1 MTSDLIPDSILDFY
15 ETGDKMDK
23 LSYKQML
30 ADEATKVSELE
41 NEINRLQILVA
52 KYSDQ
57 QRELTKMVYDTP
69 NNMALGK
76 KIRNMVRKEEDK
88 ETNQMSL
95 FNE

>member
-1 MTSDLIPDSILDFY
+1 
-15 ETGDKMDK
+15 MDK
-23 LSYKQML
+23 QTYKEML
-30 ADEATKVSELE
+30 TEEMLKVSELE

-57 QRELTKMVYDTP
+57 QREITKMVYDNG
-69 NNMALGK
+69 NNMELGK
-76 KIRNMVRKEEDK
+76 KIRNMFWQEEEKE

>member
-1 MTSDLIPDSILDFY
+1 
-15 ETGDKMDK
+15 MDK

-52 KYSDQ
+52 KYKDE
-57 QRELTKMVYDTP
+57 QRKITKMVYDTP
-69 NNMALGK
+69 NNMELGG
-76 KIRNMVRKEEDK
+76 KIRNMVIQEKTI

>member
-1 MTSDLIPDSILDFY
+1 
-15 ETGDKMDK
+15 MDK

-30 ADEATKVSELE
+30 TDEATKVSELE

-69 NNMALGK
+69 NNMELGS
-76 KIRNMVRKEEDK
+76 KIRNMVYKRKP
-88 ETNQMSL
+88 
-95 FNE
+95 

>member
-1 MTSDLIPDSILDFY
+1 
-15 ETGDKMDK
+15 MDK

-30 ADEATKVSELE
+30 TDEATKVSELE

-69 NNMALGK
+69 NNMELGG
-76 KIRNMVRKEEDK
+76 KIRNMVIQEKTI

>member
-1 MTSDLIPDSILDFY
+1 
-15 ETGDKMDK
+15 MDK

-30 ADEATKVSELE
+30 TEEMSKVSELE

-57 QRELTKMVYDTP
+57 QRKITKMVYDTP
-69 NNMALGK
+69 NNMELGG
-76 KIRNMVRKEEDK
+76 KIRSMVIQKETI

>member
-1 MTSDLIPDSILDFY
+1 
-15 ETGDKMDK
+15 MDK

-30 ADEATKVSELE
+30 TDEATKVSELE

-69 NNMALGK
+69 NNMELGS
-76 KIRNMVRKEEDK
+76 KIRNMVIQEKTI
-88 ETNQMSL
+88 ETDQMSL

>member
-1 MTSDLIPDSILDFY
+1 
-15 ETGDKMDK
+15 MDK

-69 NNMALGK
+69 NNMELGG
-76 KIRNMVRKEEDK
+76 KIRNMVIQEKTI